1 MYQLQLQ
8 QFSGPIEKL
17 LELIEEKKLEIT
29 ELNLAEV
36 TADFLKYLQSLTV
49 AIDPRILADFVVVA
63 SRLLLIKSKALL
75 PNLELTAEEET
86 DIKDLEER
94 LLRYKKFKPAI
105 ILFKNLYEENYFSV
119 SRQFFHG
126 YPPVFHPA
134 KNVDLNSLHQEIAK
148 LFEYLNSLSLETQK
162 IESPLIKLE
171 EKIEEIIKQIEI
183 GIGQFNEII
192 KQKSKTEIIVLFL
205 ALLHLLRD
213 QIIKVEQRERFSD
226 IMVEKS
232 YDK

>member
-94 LLRYKKFKPAI
+94 LLRYQKFKPAI
-105 ILFKNLYEENYFSV
+105 ILFKNLYEKNSFSV
-119 SRQFFHG
+119 SRSFFHG
-126 YPPVFHPA
+126 YPPIFHPA
-134 KNVDLNSLHQEIAK
+134 KNINFDSLHQAIAE

-162 IESPLIKLE
+162 IEAPLIKLE

-183 GIGQFNEII
+183 GIGQFNKII

-213 QIIKVEQRERFSD
+213 QIIKVEQHERFSD
-226 IMVEKS
+226 IMVKKS
-232 YDK
+232 K

>member
-1 MYQLQLQ
+1 MIYQLQLQ

-36 TADFLKYLQSLTV
+36 TADFLKYLQSLTATV
-49 AIDPRILADFVVVA
+49 EPRILADFVVIA
-63 SRLLLIKSKALL
+63 SRMLLIKSKALL
-75 PNLELTAEEET
+75 PNLKLTEEEET

-94 LLRYKKFKPAI
+94 ILRYQKFKPAI
-105 ILFKNLYEENYFSV
+105 ILFKNLCEKNSFSV
-119 SRQFFHG
+119 SRSFFQG
-126 YPPVFHPA
+126 YPPTFCPA
-134 KNVDLNSLHQEIAK
+134 KNVDLDSLRQSIAK

-171 EKIEEIIKQIEI
+171 EKIEEIAKQIENDI
-183 GIGQFNEII
+183 VHFSKITRE
-192 KQKSKTEIIVLFL
+192 KSRTEIIVLFL

-213 QIIKVEQRERFSD
+213 QIIKVEQNKKFDD
-226 IMVEKS
+226 IIIQKM
-232 YDK
+232 